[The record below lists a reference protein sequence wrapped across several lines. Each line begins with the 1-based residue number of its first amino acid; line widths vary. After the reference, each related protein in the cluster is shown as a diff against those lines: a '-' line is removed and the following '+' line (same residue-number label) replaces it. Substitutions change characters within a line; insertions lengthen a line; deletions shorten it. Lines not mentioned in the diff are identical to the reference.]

1 MATKP
6 KYRAEIFEGE
16 NGDWYWRILAKNG
29 NEIACAGEG
38 YKNKTMAK
46 KMLNV
51 VIDLNNST
59 FGELLIEILTDD
71 NDMIV

>member
-1 MATKP
+1 MAVKP

-46 KMLNV
+46 KMSNV

-59 FGELLIEILTDD
+59 FDELAEILTDD
-71 NDMIV
+71 NDIIV